1 MTLPASDPATIVQF
15 MERRRAVLIL
25 MGSDS
30 DLPVMRQAADAL
42 GSLGI
47 AAELHIS
54 SAHRSPEATIEL
66 ARTAR
71 ERGFSAIIAG
81 AGLAAHLPGVVAS
94 VTTLPVIG
102 VPLDSGA
109 LRGQDALLAIVQMP
123 PGVPVATVGIGAA
136 RNAGL
141 LAAQVVGAHDETVA
155 ARLEEFKQELAQGVA
170 AKDAALQRELSL
182 DAAPFGAA
190 GDGAPPAPPPSP
202 EQPRHAGATS
212 T

>member
-1 MTLPASDPATIVQF
+1 
-15 MERRRAVLIL
+15 MERSVLIL

-30 DLPVMRQAADAL
+30 DLAVMRQAADAL
-42 GSLGI
+42 ASFGI
-47 AAELHIS
+47 RSELHIS
-54 SAHRSPEATIEL
+54 SAHRAPDVTVEL
-66 ARTAR
+66 ASTAR

-102 VPLDSGA
+102 VPLDSGP

-136 RNAGL
+136 RNAGI
-141 LAAQVVGAHDETVA
+141 LAAQLIGAHDDDIA
-155 ARLEEFKQELAQGVA
+155 ARLDLHKQELAAGVA
-170 AKDAALQRELSL
+170 AKDSALQRELSESSSIAV
-182 DAAPFGAA
+182 DVPISTFGVPGRAAPPGPPPTTPTSGAA
-190 GDGAPPAPPPSP
+190 
-202 EQPRHAGATS
+202 S

>member
-1 MTLPASDPATIVQF
+1 
-15 MERRRAVLIL
+15 MEGTRSVLIL

-30 DLPVMRQAADAL
+30 DLAVMRQAADAL
-42 GSLGI
+42 ASLGI
-47 AAELHIS
+47 DAELHIS
-54 SAHRSPEATIEL
+54 SAHRSPDVTIEL
-66 ARTAR
+66 ASTAR

-102 VPLDSGA
+102 VPLESGP

-141 LAAQVVGAHDETVA
+141 LAAQVIGAHDPQVA
-155 ARLEEFKQELAQGVA
+155 ERLEAFKQELAAGVA
-170 AKDAALQRELSL
+170 AKDDALQRELAL
-182 DAAPFGAA
+182 DGATFGAA
-190 GDGAPPAPPPSP
+190 GRAAPPGPPP
-202 EQPRHAGATS
+202 RTS
-212 T
+212 TTGVAVT